1 MKVLVAEDD
10 RIARRL
16 LVRHLERW
24 GYEVVRAEHGREAC
38 DVFEADDEIGI
49 AILDW
54 MMPELDGVDVCRKL
68 RAAEDRRPYIL
79 LCTARTEVSD
89 IVTGLNA
96 GADDY
101 LAKPIRAAELEARL
115 RVGARTVGLEHEL
128 KQRIGQ
134 LSAALEHVKQLQ
146 GMLPICMHCRRVR
159 NSDDVWQQIETYVEQ
174 HADVSWSHGL
184 CEDCLD
190 EHYPPEQQGDAAPV
204 KGGAASGRSR

>member
-24 GYEVVRAEHGREAC
+24 GYEVVQAEHGGEAC
-38 DVFEADDEIGI
+38 DLFETDPEVGI

-115 RVGARTVGLEHEL
+115 RVGTRTV
-128 KQRIGQ
+128 
-134 LSAALEHVKQLQ
+134 ALEK
-146 GMLPICMHCRRVR
+146 
-159 NSDDVWQQIETYVEQ
+159 
-174 HADVSWSHGL
+174 
-184 CEDCLD
+184 
-190 EHYPPEQQGDAAPV
+190 
-204 KGGAASGRSR
+204 ASGRQRWRASDVA